1 MLSSVV
7 VMSIA
12 IFTIFR
18 IIKNMRINT
27 IITNPL
33 INIPALVIIIFIASM
48 IITIIFKKIKIIN
61 KIV

>member
-1 MLSSVV
+1 MLPSVV

-18 IIKNMRINT
+18 IIKNMGINT
-27 IITNPL
+27 IIINSL
-33 INIPALVIIIFIASM
+33 IKIPALVIIILIVSM

>member
-48 IITIIFKKIKIIN
+48 SITIIFKKIKIIN